1 MIDEHFKDWL
11 VKNGMGNKSA
21 NDVLSR
27 CRRIEKVLE
36 LSLNT
41 SVKNTKDAEKIATM
55 IREKQSKF
63 FGAKT
68 KTVYA
73 VAVVVRA
80 VNLYGEYRQSK

>member
-1 MIDEHFKDWL
+1 MIDENFKKWL
-11 VKNGMGNKSA
+11 VENGMGNKSA

-27 CRRIEKVLE
+27 CRRVEKVLE
-36 LSLNT
+36 VSLNT
-41 SVKNTKDAEKIATM
+41 SVKSTKDAEKMAAI

-73 VAVVVRA
+73 VAVIVRA
-80 VNLYGEYRQSK
+80 VKLYGEYRQSK